1 MCRCLDLQIPLQSY
15 HSLTRRIL
23 YVGRDLALLASL
35 RNLLTDCYLVRSPSG
50 GVARTFMRGE
60 IAYQLFLLDEQLMD
74 MTGVEL
80 IRIARKVKHRE
91 RTPIIILTRGKLRD
105 VGEGVFCQNPN
116 NVKML
121 VRVIKRLLV
130 AR

>member
-1 MCRCLDLQIPLQSY
+1 MCRCLDLQIPSQSY

-35 RNLLTDCYLVRSPSG
+35 RELLTDCYIVRSPSG
-50 GVARTFMRGE
+50 GVACTFMKSE
-60 IAYQLFLLDEQLMD
+60 IAYQLFLVDEQLMD
-74 MTGVEL
+74 MTGLEL
-80 IRIARKVKHRE
+80 IRIAREVKHRE
-91 RTPIIILTRGKLRD
+91 RTPIIILTRERLRGVGK
-105 VGEGVFCQNPN
+105 GVFCERPDNI
-116 NVKML
+116 KML